1 MKYIYFDVRYAIS
14 VHNTALAVSGGL
26 PGIKDLGQG
35 ESVLSHIQNDL
46 YYSTFEEKLTALVY
60 GFTLGHVFTD
70 GNKRTS
76 IAVGAYFLEVNG
88 LDVFVSKFIIEMEN
102 ICVLVADNLIDKDL
116 LLEIITSIINEEEFN
131 EELKLKIVAALY
143 EYNIKWP
150 EKAILSKYL
159 NESESD
165 EGDPRL

>member
-1 MKYIYFDVRYAIS
+1 MSYTYFDVKYA
-14 VHNTALAVSGGL
+14 VDAHDKALNASGGIQ
-26 PGIKDLGQG
+26 GIKDLGMG

-46 YYSTFEEKLTALVY
+46 YYPSFEEKLTALVF
-60 GFTLGHVFTD
+60 GFNKGHVFWD

-102 ICVLVADNLIDKDL
+102 ISVLVADDLIDKDF

-131 EELKLKIVAALY
+131 EEIKLKIVSGL
-143 EYNIKWP
+143 EQYNMKYP
-150 EKAILSKYL
+150 EEVLRSKYL
-159 NESESD
+159 DAGNS
-165 EGDPRL
+165 EGDSRL